1 MSEPNETTP
10 LDYAHRATLRVG
22 DAEVVV
28 YAFKDAGMEPM
39 APRHTWIRWDARG
52 MSLVLHAPH
61 AVMRELGQALIAAAD
76 AAPGGR
82 SLSADLARKVCDP
95 ATHPETGEVS
105 CVLARGHSGMHV
117 PGVV

>member
-1 MSEPNETTP
+1 MSEPTETATM
-10 LDYAHRATLRVG
+10 DYAHRATLRVG

-28 YAFKDAGMEPM
+28 YAFKDV
-39 APRHTWIRWDARG
+39 APRHTWIRWDLRG
-52 MSLVLHAPH
+52 LALVLHGPH

-76 AAPGGR
+76 AAE
-82 SLSADLARKVCDP
+82 VCDP

-105 CVLARGHSGMHV
+105 CVLARGHSGVHV